1 MKKRSNAGENKGR
14 LEKEKKCK
22 EGEWIRAER

>member
-1 MKKRSNAGENKGR
+1 MKKKEQRRENKGR